1 MICFNSLKGFQ
12 IRFPIILILFF
23 SLIGSNVLVIPNT
36 FAQEDTQIPD
46 WIKNVAGWWANNE
59 ISEIEFLTGIE
70 YLINNNI
77 ISISF
82 MPCIVN
88 QYSSSTNLIPDW
100 VKNNAGWWAAD
111 QIEDS
116 DFINGIEYLIKIQ
129 IISIDAKKILPNI
142 ELEDV
147 TFSSAWKISKNNL
160 VSVTSSFFEVY
171 GVDGDCME
179 TDNGNLIW
187 YKLFLGL
194 NPNKMDMY
202 NEVAVWNDSQNAVV
216 VYPYFTYSAY
226 AEHGF
231 YEYYTGE
238 CDDCTTTK
246 LVQPEI
252 LYTSSGLGHQALT
265 LLGYPSITDV
275 DIDRNPNIL
284 QQFDKVIMLHNEYV
298 TRTMFDAITNHP
310 NVIYLYP
317 NALYAEIEVDYI
329 DETITLIR
337 GHNYP
342 ESSIIN
348 GFDWEFDNTH
358 PFEFDSECANMQIYQ
373 IKNGWMTNCYPE
385 NVFLKNSHAM
395 VLLKAIKDL

>member
-1 MICFNSLKGFQ
+1 M
-12 IRFPIILILFF
+12 RFPIILILFF
-23 SLIGSNVLVIPNT
+23 SLIGSNVLSIPNT

-46 WIKNVAGWWANNE
+46 WIKNVAIWWANYE

-77 ISISF
+77 ISIPF
-82 MPCIVN
+82 IPCTVKIEN

-100 VKNNAGWWAAD
+100 VRNTAGWWATD

-116 DFINGIEYLIKIQ
+116 DFIYGLEYLIKIQ
-129 IISIDAKKILPNI
+129 IISIDAKKILHDT
-142 ELEDV
+142 EVEDV
-147 TFSSAWKISKNNL
+147 IFSSAWKISKNNL
-160 VSVTSSFFEVY
+160 VSVTSSFFEIY
-171 GVDGDCME
+171 GTDGDCME

-202 NEVAVWNDSQNAVV
+202 NEVAVWNDSQKVAV

-226 AEHGF
+226 AEQGF
-231 YEYYTGE
+231 YVYYTGE

-246 LVQPEI
+246 LVQPKI
-252 LYTSSGLGHQALT
+252 LYTSSGMGHQALT
-265 LLGYPSITDV
+265 LLGYTSITDV
-275 DIDRNPNIL
+275 DIDKNPNIL

-317 NALYAEIEVDYI
+317 NALYAEIEVNYI

-342 ESSIIN
+342 ELEITN

-358 PFEFDSECANMQIYQ
+358 PYEFDSMCQSIDIYK
-373 IKNGWMTNCYPE
+373 IKNGWMTTCYPE
-385 NVFLKNSHAM
+385 NIFLTDSKQLFD
-395 VLLKAIKDL
+395 LLRTIKDL

>member
-46 WIKNVAGWWANNE
+46 WIKNTAGWWANNE

-82 MPCIVN
+82 MPCTVN

-129 IISIDAKKILPNI
+129 IISIDAKKILRNI

-194 NPNKMDMY
+194 NPN
-202 NEVAVWNDSQNAVV
+202 
-216 VYPYFTYSAY
+216 
-226 AEHGF
+226 
-231 YEYYTGE
+231 
-238 CDDCTTTK
+238 
-246 LVQPEI
+246 
-252 LYTSSGLGHQALT
+252 
-265 LLGYPSITDV
+265 
-275 DIDRNPNIL
+275 
-284 QQFDKVIMLHNEYV
+284 
-298 TRTMFDAITNHP
+298 
-310 NVIYLYP
+310 
-317 NALYAEIEVDYI
+317 
-329 DETITLIR
+329 
-337 GHNYP
+337 
-342 ESSIIN
+342 
-348 GFDWEFDNTH
+348 
-358 PFEFDSECANMQIYQ
+358 
-373 IKNGWMTNCYPE
+373 
-385 NVFLKNSHAM
+385 
-395 VLLKAIKDL
+395 